1 MKKYCEIK
9 QKLLDMAKTEET
21 IRAVIVI
28 GSSVR
33 TNILE
38 DEYSD
43 LDLVIVTGIWML
55 IWFYSLQSSFWM

>member
-1 MKKYCEIK
+1 
-9 QKLLDMAKTEET
+9 MAKTEET

>member
-1 MKKYCEIK
+1 MKKYCVIK